1 MQRTKRGI
9 RILIIAFLLIASC
22 VLHLFSGQFDLTLT
36 DYYAALVDFDVNNQ
50 FQLIAREI
58 RIPRLLAALLSGA
71 ALSIS
76 GLIMQTLFRNPLAG
90 PYVLGINS
98 GASLMVALLT
108 LTGSTFFISQL
119 GIVSA
124 SLIGGIATGMIILLL
139 STRITSSVS
148 LLLIGLMIA
157 SFSSAVISVL
167 QSLGSES
174 GLKQFTMWTLGSLQH
189 VSFDQLGGLTL
200 LILLGIGGSL
210 LAAKPLN
217 VLLLG
222 EDAAQ
227 LLGVNVKL
235 IRVVLIGISILLAS
249 VITAYCGPIA
259 FVGLAIPNVTRMV
272 FNTQNHLTLIIGSAL
287 FGSLFLVLVDSLS
300 QIAEPVFI
308 LPINAITSFIGA
320 PFVILILLKRIK

>member
-1 MQRTKRGI
+1 
-9 RILIIAFLLIASC
+9 
-22 VLHLFSGQFDLTLT
+22 
-36 DYYAALVDFDVNNQ
+36 
-50 FQLIAREI
+50 
-58 RIPRLLAALLSGA
+58 
-71 ALSIS
+71 
-76 GLIMQTLFRNPLAG
+76 
-90 PYVLGINS
+90 
-98 GASLMVALLT
+98 
-108 LTGSTFFISQL
+108 
-119 GIVSA
+119 
-124 SLIGGIATGMIILLL
+124 
-139 STRITSSVS
+139 
-148 LLLIGLMIA
+148 
-157 SFSSAVISVL
+157 
-167 QSLGSES
+167 
-174 GLKQFTMWTLGSLQH
+174 
-189 VSFDQLGGLTL
+189 
-200 LILLGIGGSL
+200 
-210 LAAKPLN
+210 

-272 FNTQNHLTLIIGSAL
+272 FNTQNHHTLIIGSAL